1 MKIATFNVNSV
12 RKRLSTVKRW
22 LKTHAPDVLC
32 LQETKVQDTEF
43 PVETLESTGYAVT
56 FRGMK
61 GYNGVAVLTR
71 TAPEF
76 ISDGLDK
83 GPNADAFRLL
93 HVVVQGISIVNT
105 YIPQGFQIDHP
116 KYQYKLQWFK
126 RLRQYFSRHCS
137 ADQPVIWCG
146 DMNVAPE
153 PMDVHSPEKHL
164 THVCYHQDAR
174 DAYQKTMSWGF
185 EDVFRRLY
193 PDRPQFTFW
202 DYRQPDAMKAN
213 RGWRIDHILATKP
226 LAPKCTA
233 VEVDVNTRKSKAPSD
248 HTVLWAKFSV

>member
-43 PVETLESTGYAVT
+43 PVEALESTGYAVT

-71 TAPEF
+71 TGPEF
-76 ISDGLDK
+76 TSDGLDK

-126 RLRQYFSRHCS
+126 RFVL
-137 ADQPVIWCG
+137 
-146 DMNVAPE
+146 
-153 PMDVHSPEKHL
+153 
-164 THVCYHQDAR
+164 
-174 DAYQKTMSWGF
+174 
-185 EDVFRRLY
+185 
-193 PDRPQFTFW
+193 
-202 DYRQPDAMKAN
+202 
-213 RGWRIDHILATKP
+213 ILG
-226 LAPKCTA
+226 
-233 VEVDVNTRKSKAPSD
+233 VVD
-248 HTVLWAKFSV
+248 L